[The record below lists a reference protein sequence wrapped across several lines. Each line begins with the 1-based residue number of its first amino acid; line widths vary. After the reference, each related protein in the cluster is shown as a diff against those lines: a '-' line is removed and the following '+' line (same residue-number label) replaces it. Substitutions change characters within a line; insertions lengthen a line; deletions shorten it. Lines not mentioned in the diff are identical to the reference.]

1 MGETPKPPVHPVRFG
16 GGRVMDEWLYNP
28 DASRVRGDAKT
39 YGPSLILRD
48 GIAMVAGDSGTG
60 KSTWLLSML
69 HWWNRMEP
77 FFDDDACAFLGEAPP
92 FWYFAFEDGNNMRNA
107 YDGFKSL
114 YTESLEPKRPELL
127 YRQIEGGIYDC
138 HTERSQ
144 VLFTPPVGALDLT
157 DLENVEAFCDA
168 AFDAVERVGRWES
181 GPAVVVIDNLS
192 LCIGDADESEGKTA
206 RKVVRGLERIR
217 DSLEADLVI
226 LVHHTVL
233 GTDKPHGSRFL
244 FAHMDSVAI
253 LSGKGETLTAT
264 NAKMKGAPSG
274 ARRKY
279 QRIVRRT
286 NGAGPSFVDFGDI
299 TTATAKPAQ
308 PQPTADNAAPLEAPP
323 SAPAHPA
330 MHLRGL
336 PLELWQR
343 LALGGGASIGAEAAK
358 ATAMEL
364 PAFAG
369 LEPRRRSSRFSQV
382 LGALLKAGLYDE
394 KTGRITNV

>member
-1 MGETPKPPVHPVRFG
+1 
-16 GGRVMDEWLYNP
+16 MDEWLYDP
-28 DASRVRGDAKT
+28 DASRVCGDAKT

-77 FFDDDACAFLGEAPP
+77 SFDDDACAFLGAAPS

-114 YTESLEPKRPELL
+114 YTELLEPKRPKLL

-138 HTERSQ
+138 HLEECQ

-168 AFDAVERVGRWES
+168 AFNAAYKAGRWES

-217 DSLEADLVI
+217 ESLEANLVI

-279 QRIVRRT
+279 QRIVRHT
-286 NGAGPSFVDFGDI
+286 NGAGPSFVDFDDI

-308 PQPTADNAAPLEAPP
+308 QPQPPADNAAPAQPAPLEAPQT
-323 SAPAHPA
+323 APAHPA

-343 LALGGGASIGAEAAK
+343 LALGHGASIGAEAAK

-364 PAFAG
+364 PTFAG

-382 LGALLKAGLYDE
+382 LGAFLKAGLYDE